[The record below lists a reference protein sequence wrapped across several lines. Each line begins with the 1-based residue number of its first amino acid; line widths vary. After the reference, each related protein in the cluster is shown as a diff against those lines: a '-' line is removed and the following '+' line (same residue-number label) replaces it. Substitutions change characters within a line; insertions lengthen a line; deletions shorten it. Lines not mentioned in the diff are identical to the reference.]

1 MLELIALYFL
11 LKNVKS
17 LAEQKGYSILRWKIM
32 MVLTWF
38 MAEFTGFI
46 IVQTYF
52 PNQLLIM
59 MAIGLCMAYLSYLLL
74 MQYWSSLPNINEEE
88 DDD

>member
-1 MLELIALYFL
+1 MLEIIALYFI
-11 LKNVKS
+11 VKEVGRI
-17 LAEQKGYSILRWKIM
+17 ADEKGYPGLPWKITV
-32 MVLTWF
+32 VLAWF
-38 MAEFTGFI
+38 FAEFIGMM
-46 IVQTYF
+46 IVQIYF

-74 MQYWSSLPNINEEE
+74 KQYWLSLPDLTDE